1 MKPRLPRFFVIILVL
16 AIAAIPQMAQAQ
28 KAKLFPDEIPN
39 GIASG
44 SGEQYRQRID
54 ITFTGAV
61 VPLSVMFTMTL
72 PPEVTFAHSWQTFT
86 FTWSNVTLMGHSWG
100 AGGNFLD

>member
-1 MKPRLPRFFVIILVL
+1 MKPRLLRFFVIILVL
-16 AIAAIPQMAQAQ
+16 AIAAIPQMAQAKDQ
-28 KAKLFPDEIPN
+28 IVKLFPDEIPN

-61 VPLSVMFTMTL
+61 VPLSVMFTITA
-72 PPEVTFAHSWQTFT
+72 PPEVTFAHF
-86 FTWSNVTLMGHSWG
+86 V
-100 AGGNFLD
+100 